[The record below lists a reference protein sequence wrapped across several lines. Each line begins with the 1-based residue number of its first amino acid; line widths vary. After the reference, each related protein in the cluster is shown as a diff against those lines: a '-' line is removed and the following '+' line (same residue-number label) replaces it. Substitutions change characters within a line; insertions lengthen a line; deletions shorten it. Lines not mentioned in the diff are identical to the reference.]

1 MNDKE
6 TYWDSRFGTEGAIWG
21 EEPSDATREAARIF
35 CEEGAVRVYVPGCA
49 YGRNSLFLARE
60 GFSVSASDISGEAI
74 RIAEENAKRSDG
86 AKIAYRQSD
95 LFLDTTDTSYDALL
109 SINLLHLF
117 DARQAMQVLDL
128 FTNSLKPGGVLV
140 LTVMSVND
148 HDFGKGDRIDEYTF
162 EVKKGRPLRYY
173 DEASLRSVFPKEFD
187 IREIRE
193 IKEHENH
200 GGKEHD
206 HTMMFV
212 VAVRR

>member
-6 TYWDSRFGTEGAIWG
+6 TYWDSRFGTEGEIWG

-35 CEEGAVRVYVPGCA
+35 RDEGAVRVYVPGCA
-49 YGRNSLFLARE
+49 YGRNSLFLASE
-60 GFSVSASDISGEAI
+60 GFAVSASDISGEAI
-74 RIAEENAKRSDG
+74 RIAEENAKRSNG
-86 AKIAYRQSD
+86 ANIAYRQRD
-95 LFLDTTDTSYDALL
+95 LFLDSIDMPFDALL

-117 DARQAMQVLDL
+117 DTRQAMQVLNL
-128 FTNSLKPGGVLV
+128 FANSIKLGGVLV

-148 HDFGKGDRIDEYTF
+148 HDFGKGERIDEYTY

-173 DEASLRSVFPKEFD
+173 DEASLRSVFPQEFE

-206 HTMMFV
+206 HAMMFV
-212 VAVRR
+212 VAARR

>member
-1 MNDKE
+1 MDDKAA
-6 TYWDSRFGTEGAIWG
+6 YWDSRFGAEGAIWG
-21 EEPSDATREAARIF
+21 EAPSFATREAARIF
-35 CEEGAVRVYVPGCA
+35 RNEGAVRVYVPGCA

-60 GFSVSASDISGEAI
+60 GFAVSASDISGEAI
-74 RIAEENAKRSDG
+74 RIAVENAKNSSC
-86 AKIAYRQSD
+86 ANIAYRQCD
-95 LFLDTTDTSYDALL
+95 LFFDTTDTPFDALL

-117 DARQAMQVLDL
+117 DTRQATQVLDL
-128 FTNSLKPGGVLV
+128 FANSLKLGGVLV

-148 HDFGKGDRIDEYTF
+148 HDFGKGDRIDDYTY

-173 DEASLRSVFPKEFD
+173 DEASLRSVFPQEFD

-212 VAVRR
+212 VAERR